1 MTWQNKLFSFQGRIT
16 RQDYWLYHLG
26 IVLSAGLLALLV
38 GLIASAAGAGD
49 PTEPAMIVGGIALL
63 ICLWPL
69 WAVSVKR
76 CHDREKSGW
85 WVFGWSV
92 GGAIPYIGFLISLWS
107 LVELGFLD
115 GTQGPN
121 EYGPSPKGIGNT
133 QLSDVFS

>member
-1 MTWQNKLFSFQGRIT
+1 MTWQYKLFSFEGRIT
-16 RQDYWLYHLG
+16 RLDYWLYHLG
-26 IVLSAGLLALLV
+26 IVFGVFLIALIAGLVGTAMSGHDGENPALV
-38 GLIASAAGAGD
+38 
-49 PTEPAMIVGGIALL
+49 VGGVALV

-85 WVFGWSV
+85 WVLGWTV

-121 EYGPSPKGIGNT
+121 EYGPSPKGIGNS